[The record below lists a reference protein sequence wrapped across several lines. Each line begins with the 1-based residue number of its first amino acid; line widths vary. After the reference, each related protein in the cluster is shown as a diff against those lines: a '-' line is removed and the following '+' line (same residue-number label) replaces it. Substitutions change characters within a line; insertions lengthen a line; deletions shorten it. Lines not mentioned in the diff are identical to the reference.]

1 MNQVSHQFK
10 DGFILTINT
19 IKMKHIINNSLIVFV
34 LLVVNMLYAQ
44 QDPSYT
50 LYQYNMNIINPA
62 YAGINGYS
70 EINLNY
76 RSQWTNLD
84 GSPRTQSLS
93 FGTPMND
100 KMGLGLSIVNDKV
113 FVLKQTDVY
122 IDYSYKIQVS
132 DSTNLYLG
140 LKAGGAFI
148 DIDLNS
154 LGIMNDPVFSE
165 NVSRFNPNVGLGFYL
180 KGKKY
185 YLNLSAPSLLKSK
198 RYEKDGVVVTNATDE
213 LHLYAGIGYTF
224 NVSQDVQLTPSL
236 LSRFVTGAPAS
247 VDLTA
252 TTSFSDKMDIGLS
265 YRISESVS
273 VLGLFKISNWIQL
286 GYAYEMTTSEVKDY
300 SKGSHE
306 VLLRFKF

>member
-1 MNQVSHQFK
+1 
-10 DGFILTINT
+10 
-19 IKMKHIINNSLIVFV
+19 MKHIINNSLIVF
-34 LLVVNMLYAQ
+34 LLIVVGSLYAQ

-62 YAGINGYS
+62 YAGINEYS
-70 EINLNY
+70 EINLNH
-76 RSQWTNLD
+76 RSQWVNLD
-84 GSPRTQSLS
+84 GSPTTQSLS
-93 FGTPMND
+93 FGKPIND

-122 IDYSYKIQVS
+122 IDYSYKLQVA
-132 DSTNLYLG
+132 DSTNLYFG
-140 LKAGGAFI
+140 LKAGGSFI

-154 LGIMNDPVFSE
+154 LGIMNDPVFME
-165 NVSRFNPNVGLGFYL
+165 NVNRFNPNIGLGFYL

-213 LHLYAGIGYTF
+213 LHVYAGAGYTF
-224 NVSQDVQLTPSL
+224 NINDDVTLTPSL

-247 VDLTA
+247 VDITA
-252 TTSFSDKMDIGLS
+252 TAGLYNIMDIGLS
-265 YRISESVS
+265 YRIDESVS
-273 VLGLFKISNWIQL
+273 FLGLFKTAHWVYI
-286 GYAYEMTTSEVKDY
+286 GYAYEATTTDVKDY
-300 SKGSHE
+300 SKGTHE

>member
-1 MNQVSHQFK
+1 MNV
-10 DGFILTINT
+10 
-19 IKMKHIINNSLIVFV
+19 
-34 LLVVNMLYAQ
+34 
-44 QDPSYT
+44 
-50 LYQYNMNIINPA
+50 INPA
-62 YAGINGYS
+62 YVGVNGYS
-70 EINLNY
+70 ELNLNY
-76 RSQWTNLD
+76 RSQWANLD
-84 GSPRTQSLS
+84 GSPRTQSMS
-93 FGTPMND
+93 FGTPVVD

-122 IDYSYKIQVS
+122 IDYSYKLKVS
-132 DSTNLYLG
+132 DSTDLYLG
-140 LKAGGAFI
+140 LKAGGTFI

-185 YLNLSAPSLLKSK
+185 YANLSAPSLLKSK

-213 LHLYAGIGYTF
+213 LHWYAGAGYTF
-224 NVSQDVQLTPSL
+224 ALSHNIELTPSI

-252 TTSFSDKMDIGLS
+252 TTRFSDLIDIGLS
-265 YRISESVS
+265 YRISESFS
-273 VLGLFKISNWIQL
+273 MLGLFKLSDWIQF
-286 GYAYEMTTSEVKDY
+286 GYAYEMTTTDVKDY

-306 VLLRFKF
+306 ALLRFKF

>member
-1 MNQVSHQFK
+1 V
-10 DGFILTINT
+10 L
-19 IKMKHIINNSLIVFV
+19 V
-34 LLVVNMLYAQ
+34 LLLVNALNAQ

-50 LYQYNMNIINPA
+50 LYQYNMNVINPA
-62 YAGINGYS
+62 YVGVNGYS
-70 EINLNY
+70 ELNLNY
-76 RSQWTNLD
+76 RSQWANLD
-84 GSPRTQSLS
+84 GSPRTQSMS
-93 FGTPMND
+93 FGTPVVD

-122 IDYSYKIQVS
+122 IDYSYKLKVS
-132 DSTNLYLG
+132 DSTDLYLG
-140 LKAGGAFI
+140 LKAGGTFI

-185 YLNLSAPSLLKSK
+185 YANLSAPSLLKSK

-213 LHLYAGIGYTF
+213 LHWYAGAGYTF
-224 NVSQDVQLTPSL
+224 ALSHNIELTPSI

-252 TTSFSDKMDIGLS
+252 TTRFSDLIDIGLS
-265 YRISESVS
+265 YRISESFS
-273 VLGLFKISNWIQL
+273 MLGLFKLSDWIQF
-286 GYAYEMTTSEVKDY
+286 GYAYEMTTTDVKDY

-306 VLLRFKF
+306 ALLRFKF